1 MVVPNRSDS
10 THHLD
15 KDAGRPQSIRL
26 RTTGSYRD
34 GVDRGSNELGG
45 RLDDQVVGLT
55 GKVET
60 LSSATVKLRHLQDF
74 FPPERHA
81 DIDAL
86 YKRFA
91 AQNGEDV
98 EAFVMALFEQDLL
111 DTDTLRE
118 IMTQHEIVL
127 TAPPDPDAIIPRLT
141 ERHRLV
147 AILGKGAMGE
157 VYMGRDPDLKRTVA
171 VKRIDPKLIKKPA
184 FATRFFAEA
193 QITAQLDHPSI
204 VPIYGVERDAQGVLS
219 YAMKFVRG
227 KTLTDY
233 MAESREFYEKGKPP
247 DEDHSLKA
255 RIETLLPVLNA
266 IDYAHKRG
274 VIHRDL
280 KPDNIMVGGF
290 GEVLVMD
297 WGIARPIGKR
307 ERVTSSASVEK
318 TRAGSLVGT
327 PSYMS
332 PEQAS
337 GSTEELDGASDQY
350 SLGLIL
356 FELVTLARAITAETS
371 FETVVKAASGA
382 RAPLIHVSGKEK
394 IPRELRGIIEK
405 ATAKNPDARYPT
417 VGDFADD
424 LRRYLRDESV
434 EADPDNLVQRVQRW
448 IGRHRGL
455 ALGMGFALMML
466 VFVVAALLQW
476 MGAVALEEQREAAR
490 KREERLQEVGSIVGS
505 QAHKMDGK
513 LYDYENLLSGLV
525 NAAQISLTTPP
536 VETRFYLPSDL
547 EKPDTGPRDLRDSKI
562 YDAKISYDYADI
574 VLYQGVDPA
583 TARDEVLQIARLND
597 TMRRVALMS
606 HSEEALTMPRGDAEK
621 LVLDEGVPLVW
632 AYFGTEKGTV
642 SGYPGVWEYESDVEG
657 TPYDPRATDW
667 YKLAK
672 DGVQATW
679 NSAGVDESGLGLLM
693 TASQAIRN
701 PATHK
706 LLGVAAVDL
715 TFPYFIDTLLESE
728 RLAKAGEAIL
738 VDGTGLIIVRA
749 SQKELARAAPK
760 DYENPPFA
768 SAKGIGDL
776 GRAIL
781 DAAKIQKSG
790 HLELPGGKLAVWSP
804 VEATGWLYVV
814 LGDTEALLQASGK

>member
-1 MVVPNRSDS
+1 M
-10 THHLD
+10 
-15 KDAGRPQSIRL
+15 
-26 RTTGSYRD
+26 
-34 GVDRGSNELGG
+34 
-45 RLDDQVVGLT
+45 
-55 GKVET
+55 
-60 LSSATVKLRHLQDF
+60 KLRQLQDF
-74 FPPERHA
+74 FPPERHK
-81 DIDAL
+81 DIEAL
-86 YKRFA
+86 YQRFI
-91 AQNGEDV
+91 AQHGDDV
-98 EAFVMALFEQDLL
+98 EAFVMALFEQGLV

-127 TAPPDPDAIIPRLT
+127 TAPPEPGAKIARLT

-147 AILGKGAMGE
+147 ALLGKGAMGE

-171 VKRIDPKLIKKPA
+171 IKRIDPSLLKRPA

-204 VPIYGVERDAQGVLS
+204 VPIYGVERDEAGVLS

-233 MAESREFYEKGKPP
+233 MGEARDFYEKGKAP

-266 IDYAHKRG
+266 IDYAHRRG

-307 ERVTSSASVEK
+307 ERVTSSESVEK

-337 GSTEELDGASDQY
+337 GATEELDGASDQY

-382 RAPLIHVSGKEK
+382 RAPLIHVTGKEK
-394 IPRELRGIIEK
+394 IPRELKAIIEK
-405 ATAKNPDARYPT
+405 ATAKNPSDRYPT
-417 VGDFADD
+417 VGDFGDD

-434 EADPDNLVQRVQRW
+434 AAAPDNFVQRVQRW

-455 ALGMGFALMML
+455 ALGLGFALMMS
-466 VFVVAALLQW
+466 VFVVAAVLQW
-476 MGAVALEEQREAAR
+476 RGAVALEEQREVAR
-490 KREERLQEVGSIVGS
+490 RREERLIEVGGIVRGQS
-505 QAHKMDGK
+505 HEMDGK
-513 LYDYENLLSGLV
+513 LYFYENLLAGLV

-536 VETRFYLPSDL
+536 GPSETLRVYTPSDL
-547 EKPDTGPRDLRDSKI
+547 EKPETSPPDLRDAKV
-562 YDAKISYDYADI
+562 YDAKISFDFADI
-574 VLYQGVDPA
+574 VPLRTGDAAA
-583 TARDEVLQIARLND
+583 TEAQQVARLNG
-597 TMRRVALMS
+597 TMKRIALLS
-606 HSEEALTMPRGDAEK
+606 HSEDALTLPRAEAEK

-632 AYFGTEKGTV
+632 VYMGTESGLV
-642 SGYPGVWEYESDVEG
+642 SGYPGVWDYESEVEG
-657 TPYDPRATDW
+657 QPYDPRTTDW
-667 YKLAK
+667 YRPAK
-672 DGVQATW
+672 DKVDAIW

-693 TASQAIRN
+693 TASQAIRD
-701 PATHK
+701 PVTHK
-706 LLGVAAVDL
+706 LMGVAAVDL
-715 TFPYFIDTLLESE
+715 TFPYFIDTLLEDE
-728 RLAKAGEAIL
+728 RLAKVGEAFL
-738 VDGTGLIIVRA
+738 VDGEGLVIVRA
-749 SQKELARAAPK
+749 SQKELARKAPK
-760 DYENPPFA
+760 DYENPQL
-768 SAKGIGDL
+768 SADSVL
-776 GRAIL
+776 GETGKAIL
-781 DAAKIQKSG
+781 DAAKSKATG
-790 HLELPGGKLAVWSP
+790 HLELPGNRLAVWSRL
-804 VEATGWLYVV
+804 ESTGWLYLV
-814 LGDTEALLQASGK
+814 LGDTEAMLDASGK

>member
-1 MVVPNRSDS
+1 
-10 THHLD
+10 
-15 KDAGRPQSIRL
+15 
-26 RTTGSYRD
+26 
-34 GVDRGSNELGG
+34 
-45 RLDDQVVGLT
+45 
-55 GKVET
+55 
-60 LSSATVKLRHLQDF
+60 VKLRQLQDF
-74 FPPERHA
+74 FPPERHS
-81 DIDAL
+81 DIEAL
-86 YKRFA
+86 YKRFV
-91 AQNGEDV
+91 AQHGDDV

-127 TAPPDPDAIIPRLT
+127 TAPPDPETRIARLT

-147 AILGKGAMGE
+147 ALLGKGAMGE

-171 VKRIDPKLIKKPA
+171 VKRIDPKLLKKPA

-204 VPIYGVERDAQGVLS
+204 VPIYGVERDSEGVLS

-233 MAESREFYEKGKPP
+233 MAEARDFYEKGKAP

-266 IDYAHKRG
+266 VDYAHRRG

-280 KPDNIMVGGF
+280 KPDNIMVGEF

-307 ERVTSSASVEK
+307 ERVTASDSVEK

-337 GSTEELDGASDQY
+337 GATEELDGASDQY

-382 RAPLIHVSGKEK
+382 RAPLIHVTGKEK
-394 IPRELRGIIEK
+394 IPRELKAVIEK
-405 ATAKNPDARYPT
+405 ATAKNPSDRYAT

-424 LRRYLRDESV
+424 LRRFLRDESV
-434 EADPDNLVQRVQRW
+434 VADPDNLVQRVQRW

-455 ALGMGFALMML
+455 ALGLGFALMMS
-466 VFVVAALLQW
+466 VFVVAAVLQW
-476 MGAVALEEQREAAR
+476 RSAVALEAQRDAAR
-490 KREERLQEVGSIVGS
+490 KREERLLQVGSIVRGQS
-505 QAHKMDGK
+505 HEMDGK
-513 LYDYENLLSGLV
+513 LYFYENLLAGLV
-525 NAAQISLTTPP
+525 SSAQISMTTPP
-536 VETRFYLPSDL
+536 EDLRYYTPADL
-547 EKPDTGPRDLRDSKI
+547 EKPETSPPDLRDAKV
-562 YDAKISYDYADI
+562 YDAKISFDFADI
-574 VLYQGVDPA
+574 VPYAGA
-583 TARDEVLQIARLND
+583 NDEAAQREAKQIARLNA
-597 TMRRVALMS
+597 TMKRIALLS
-606 HSEEALTMPRGDAEK
+606 HSEEALAMPRAEAER

-632 AYFGTEKGTV
+632 VYLGTESGLV
-642 SGYPGVWEYESDVEG
+642 SGYPGVWDYESEVEG
-657 TPYDPRATDW
+657 KAYDPRTTDW
-667 YKLAK
+667 YQPAK
-672 DGVQATW
+672 ERIQAIW

-693 TASQAIRN
+693 TASQAIRD
-701 PATHK
+701 PATNK
-706 LLGVAAVDL
+706 LLGVGAVDL
-715 TFPYFIDTLLESE
+715 TFPYFIDTLLEDE
-728 RLAKAGEAIL
+728 RLAKVGEAFL
-738 VDGTGLIIVRA
+738 VDGDGLVIVRA

-760 DYENPPFA
+760 DYENPKLEA
-768 SAKGIGDL
+768 DGVL
-776 GRAIL
+776 GATGKSIL
-781 DAAKIQKSG
+781 EAAKQNATG
-790 HLELPGGKLAVWSP
+790 HLELPDGRLAVWSRL
-804 VEATGWLYVV
+804 ESTGWLYLV
-814 LGDTEALLQASGK
+814 LGETEAMLAASGK